1 MLLSSRGTTTKKA
14 MKRVPWAVLEGPW
27 RTSSS
32 SKLNRAL
39 LRLIH
44 LSSPSSHTETCSI
57 NKKCLFTW
65 YWCPEQ
71 AWEHWTE
78 IEKDSRNPQATLF
91 TQPRMRNPF
100 TPNGVQTGK
109 MLSFASAKSQMLMT
123 TIVFCALKS
132 ISKEKKNGYSVWDC
146 VGRGITNSAFSV
158 SSLFILFLLVYR
170 SFLIKWFFFVGRK

>member
-65 YWCPEQ
+65 YWCREQ

-109 MLSFASAKSQMLMT
+109 MLHLRARNRRCWWQPLCFVPWRVSAKKRRMDTVSGIASAEISRT
-123 TIVFCALKS
+123 VF
-132 ISKEKKNGYSVWDC
+132 
-146 VGRGITNSAFSV
+146 FQ
-158 SSLFILFLLVYR
+158 LVHCLYY
-170 SFLIKWFFFVGRK
+170 FY